1 MSRSVVDP
9 GGDQPANTTE
19 KEAQEDPVDAG
30 EEGSRN
36 EEAAEEPKEEASVP
50 KESRSEVSEVSHSV
64 PRAVAGSSPLCSLEP
79 GARFSLFIFIT
90 ESEALFV
97 DPAMG
102 CQHKPEPLIV
112 TNMPRPSRQ

>member
-19 KEAQEDPVDAG
+19 KEAPEDPVDAG
-30 EEGSRN
+30 EEGSRK

-90 ESEALFV
+90 ESEASFV